1 MPAGQDGSIADA
13 ADLAVAAAA
22 SKATYS
28 GAGLTGLGWLFSNE
42 FAVLAGILI
51 GLAGLLVNWHY
62 KRQANGRYRAEHEM
76 RRREHE
82 ARMARFRAGMPAVL
96 DGDTDSLELD
106 E

>member
-1 MPAGQDGSIADA
+1 MSDPTTTAAA
-13 ADLAVAAAA
+13 ADVTIAAVA
-22 SKATYS
+22 SKATYT
-28 GAGLTGLGWLFSNE
+28 GAGTIGIGWLFSNE
-42 FAVLAGILI
+42 FAVLAGFVI

-82 ARMARFRAGMPAVL
+82 ARMARLRAGYST
-96 DGDTDSLELD
+96 DTDAMELD